1 MGKWLTWKNLLCFTL
16 CFTSFDELGRT
27 QKAIAE
33 RESHIHLWVVWLLR
47 AYNWNWFLN
56 LTVSG
61 ASVSMKLE
69 IWWGQWWEVCGL
81 NAKWLSFIYFKGQ
94 HDLVHFT
101 IYQPWGKTV
110 ESAAE
115 HEEVGRTF
123 HCAAKQVSLW
133 LVLPFRPGWKL
144 YLWLKN
150 RVASP
155 SCCCCFFLN
164 ALHIISTVKVK

>member
-27 QKAIAE
+27 HKAIAE

-47 AYNWNWFLN
+47 THNWNWFLN

-69 IWWGQWWEVCGL
+69 IWWGQWWGVCGL

-110 ESAAE
+110 ESATE
-115 HEEVGRTF
+115 HEGWEVEHFTVLQSKY
-123 HCAAKQVSLW
+123 HCGSFCLFD
-133 LVLPFRPGWKL
+133 LGGNFI
-144 YLWLKN
+144 
-150 RVASP
+150 
-155 SCCCCFFLN
+155 CD
-164 ALHIISTVKVK
+164 